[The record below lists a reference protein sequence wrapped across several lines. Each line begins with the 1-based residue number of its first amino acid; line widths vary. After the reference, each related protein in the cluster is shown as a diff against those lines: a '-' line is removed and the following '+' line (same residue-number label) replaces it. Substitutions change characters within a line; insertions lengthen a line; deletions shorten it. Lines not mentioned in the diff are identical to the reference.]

1 MNIFED
7 ARHKCRAE
15 EYYNREEAVREGKIE
30 VLEHVKEQFCRYKTI
45 EVEKSLIRFINIMI
59 EEIRREK
66 K

>member
-30 VLEHVKEQFCRYKTI
+30 VLEHVKEQFLS
-45 EVEKSLIRFINIMI
+45 V
-59 EEIRREK
+59 
-66 K
+66 